1 MKQKTVTFRN
11 GQQVSALGQGTWHMG
26 KNSLK
31 KIEEITALQAGIDLG
46 LKVLDTAEMYN
57 NEELVGEAIK
67 GLRDKAFLISKV
79 LPSNASLQGTIQ
91 ACERSLKKL
100 KTDYLDLYLLHWQ
113 GSYPFNET
121 VSAMIKL
128 QQEGKI
134 KQWGVSNMDVSEM
147 EEFFALPQGNTCAA
161 DQVAYNL
168 QTRGIEFD
176 LLPWAN
182 NKNMP
187 VIAYSPIGEGN
198 LVENKL
204 LKEIAQK
211 HQATSVQIALAW
223 TIRNEGL
230 IAIPKAGSVAHVKEN
245 YESLSI
251 KLTSQDLE
259 LLDKLFSPP
268 DKKIPLALW

>member
-31 KIEEITALQAGIDLG
+31 KIEEITALQTGIDLG

-67 GLRDKAFLISKV
+67 GLRDKVFLISKV

-176 LLPWAN
+176 LLPWAK

-204 LKEIAQK
+204 IKEIAQK

-251 KLTSQDLE
+251 KLTLQDLE
-259 LLDKLFSPP
+259 LLDKLFPPP

>member
-46 LKVLDTAEMYN
+46 LKVLDTAEMYD

-67 GLRDKAFLISKV
+67 GLRDKVFLISKV

-128 QQEGKI
+128 QREGKI

-176 LLPWAN
+176 LLPWAK

-223 TIRNEGL
+223 TIRNQGL

-259 LLDKLFSPP
+259 LLDKLFPPP

>member
-31 KIEEITALQAGIDLG
+31 KIEEITALQTGIDLG

-67 GLRDKAFLISKV
+67 GLRDKVFLISKV

-204 LKEIAQK
+204 IKEIAQK

-251 KLTSQDLE
+251 KLTLQDLE
-259 LLDKLFSPP
+259 LLDKLFPPP

>member
-67 GLRDKAFLISKV
+67 GLRDKVFLISKV

-161 DQVAYNL
+161 NQVAYNL

-176 LLPWAN
+176 LLPWAK

>member
-31 KIEEITALQAGIDLG
+31 KIEEITALQSGIDLG

-67 GLRDKAFLISKV
+67 GLRDKVFLISKV

-176 LLPWAN
+176 LLPWAK

-223 TIRNEGL
+223 TMRNQGL

-259 LLDKLFSPP
+259 LLDKLFPPP

>member
-31 KIEEITALQAGIDLG
+31 KIEEITALQTGIDLG

-67 GLRDKAFLISKV
+67 GLRDKVFLISKV

-176 LLPWAN
+176 LLPWAK

-223 TIRNEGL
+223 TIRNQGL

-259 LLDKLFSPP
+259 LLDKLFPPP

>member
-31 KIEEITALQAGIDLG
+31 KIEEITALQSGIDLG

-67 GLRDKAFLISKV
+67 GLRDKVFLISKV

-134 KQWGVSNMDVSEM
+134 RQWGVSNMDVSEM
-147 EEFFALPQGNTCAA
+147 EEFFFLPQGNTCAA
-161 DQVAYNL
+161 NQVAYNL

-176 LLPWAN
+176 LLPWAK

-223 TIRNEGL
+223 TIRNHGL

-245 YESLSI
+245 YESLFI

-259 LLDKLFSPP
+259 LLDKLFPPP

>member
-46 LKVLDTAEMYN
+46 LKVLDTAEMYD

-67 GLRDKAFLISKV
+67 GLRDKVFLISKV

-128 QQEGKI
+128 QREGKI

-147 EEFFALPQGNTCAA
+147 EEFFALPQGNTCAV

-176 LLPWAN
+176 LLPWAK

-223 TIRNEGL
+223 TMRNQGL

-251 KLTSQDLE
+251 KLSSQDLE
-259 LLDKLFSPP
+259 LLDKLFPPP

>member
-31 KIEEITALQAGIDLG
+31 KIEEITALQTGIDLG

-67 GLRDKAFLISKV
+67 GLRDKVFLISKV

-100 KTDYLDLYLLHWQ
+100 KIDYLDLYLLHWQ

-176 LLPWAN
+176 LLPWAK

-223 TIRNEGL
+223 TIRNQGL

-259 LLDKLFSPP
+259 LLDKLFPPP

>member
-31 KIEEITALQAGIDLG
+31 KIEEITALQTGIDLG

-67 GLRDKAFLISKV
+67 GLRDKVFLISKV

-251 KLTSQDLE
+251 KLTLQDLE
-259 LLDKLFSPP
+259 LLDKLFPPP

>member
-31 KIEEITALQAGIDLG
+31 KIEEITALQTGIDLG

-67 GLRDKAFLISKV
+67 GLRDKVFLISKV

-100 KTDYLDLYLLHWQ
+100 KIDYLDLYLLHWQ

-176 LLPWAN
+176 LLPWAK

-204 LKEIAQK
+204 IKEIAQK

-251 KLTSQDLE
+251 KLTLQDLE
-259 LLDKLFSPP
+259 LLDKLFPPP